1 MSQSAPPSASHAA
14 VLELPDEVQ
23 LSGRV
28 SRTGS
33 DQLELREVRLVGGR
47 GPKRLSLKQGAV
59 ATLVPQAL
67 EGANGPIERI
77 RVTIAG
83 INGGTVLLKPADEA
97 AGRNLE
103 AFDQGL
109 SAPAGEPDEQAIA
122 ATGSGNTL
130 ADFERI
136 ACAQLEP
143 LWAAFIDQL
152 PHYLRERTT
161 RGSSSHASAL
171 AEAARDLHKA
181 GKDFKSGLMQ
191 QVRTNFRDLTP
202 VSPASRLWQQT
213 GKSEDHTLD
222 LVDLADFEDYL
233 AVDRM
238 INIGREWYGEVLEC
252 LTVRL
257 ADVLDVSPLDLR
269 LPMHVA
275 ELCTGLQSLL
285 ARAEINHTATPA
297 IFDGFMRNFMPH
309 LEGYYERL
317 NAKLKAA
324 GVYPDLEEEIRSK
337 GSVLER
343 ALAERQR
350 GDRPP
355 RPEQEQEQEQ
365 TEPEPAKAADDAGSG
380 QGPGSSEPQG
390 PGPAVYQSVLDALN
404 FQREVLPGNAV
415 ASDSPAASAES
426 VLLALDNLQRDSA
439 LRAEL
444 RDLGSLRQFLAANS
458 DRFATLRGTA
468 GSGPDSINQLD
479 LVDTLFDTLQTQ
491 VDVSSQLQPTLSD
504 LQVPLAKLAL
514 QEPQF
519 FIDHQHAAR
528 GVIDKLAQLA
538 ASGNFPNRMLE
549 GKVTEIIG
557 SIVERYDRDA
567 QVFDTALEQIDKLVQ
582 QQEAAQARNI
592 ERVIRTQEGQY
603 RLRQARAEVD
613 RAIRDQLGEGD
624 VPQLLLD
631 FIHHGWRDLLVLT
644 CVKQGTD
651 SASWQDQ
658 LRTLDLLSEWLAE
671 QQGQSSDGLSMQ
683 HGLEAGPFIDMLEQQ
698 VSSELPANLEL
709 GPVLAELREAL
720 SGEKPVASAQL
731 DDSDFNSGANGADLN
746 ERLAR
751 THRLRRWVGRVQ
763 QLETGSWLSY
773 RDRHGERKRMQLAW
787 LSPDNDH
794 FIFVN
799 ERGQKV
805 AEMNAVQLAR
815 QLSRGA
821 KPPSTAD
828 RMSLVDQSMYGT
840 LESVQRTL
848 NFSRNHDQLTQLIN
862 RETFIDQVAR
872 ALRHANRKSSQHAV
886 LHLNIDQ
893 FRLVNEVYDQV
904 AGDQVLAEFAKLLSQ
919 LHGSKMSTARLGND
933 SFGIL
938 LIDHDIERALAAAEK
953 IRGDIES
960 GNLEIEGELIRFTVS
975 IGMAPISD
983 YSVSVDAILEGA
995 EQAMHTAKAEG
1006 RNRVELYRESAE
1018 KVARQQHLRQESR
1031 QDLERALATERFVLR
1046 AQPIVKTEL
1055 RGERRISRHY
1065 ELLLGLRGPEG
1076 DIESPEKFILAA
1088 ERHGFMTEV
1097 DRWVVREAFQW
1108 ISQLMDAQ
1116 KVVPSLAINL
1126 SGTSITNDAFM
1137 EYLFEQISEFGV
1149 GTNRLCFE
1157 ITETGTITNLVKAA
1171 DFVRAF
1177 RSIGCKFSLDD
1188 FGTGLASHNYLRELP
1203 VDYVKIDGTFVTGI
1217 HENRN
1222 DYTMTRSINDLA
1234 HFLGQETIAE
1244 SVENEPIIV
1253 KLEELG
1259 VDFLQGWGV
1268 GRPKLLTDIAAEL
1281 SSIEK

>member
-1 MSQSAPPSASHAA
+1 MSRTTPPSATHAA

-28 SRTGS
+28 SRAGG
-33 DQLELREVRLVGGR
+33 DQLELREVKLVGGR
-47 GPKRLSLKQGAV
+47 GPKRLSLKQGAP
-59 ATLVPQAL
+59 ATLLPEAL
-67 EGANGPIERI
+67 RGANGPIERI
-77 RVTIAG
+77 AVTITG
-83 INGGTVLLKPADEA
+83 INGGTVLLRPADEA
-97 AGRNLE
+97 AGRHLQ
-103 AFDQGL
+103 AFDQDPGAEPESDGL
-109 SAPAGEPDEQAIA
+109 TIA
-122 ATGSGNTL
+122 HAGSGQTL
-130 ADFERI
+130 SDFERI

-143 LWAAFIDQL
+143 MWGAFIDQL
-152 PHYLRERTT
+152 PHYLRERTA
-161 RGSSSHASAL
+161 RGSTTHASAL
-171 AEAARDLHKA
+171 AEAARDLQKA
-181 GKDFKSGLMQ
+181 GAAFKTGMME
-191 QVRTNFRDLTP
+191 QVRANFRDLTP
-202 VSPASRLWQQT
+202 VSPASRLWQQ
-213 GKSEDHTLD
+213 GQRPEDHTLD

-238 INIGREWYGEVLEC
+238 INIGREWYGELLEC

-257 ADVLDVSPLDLR
+257 ADVLEVPPLDLR

-275 ELCTGLQSLL
+275 ELCTGLQALL
-285 ARAEINHTATPA
+285 ANASINHAATPA
-297 IFDGFMRNFMPH
+297 IFDAFMRNFMPH

-324 GVYPDLEEEIRSK
+324 GVYPSLEEEIRSK

-350 GDRPP
+350 GERPP
-355 RPEQEQEQEQ
+355 RPESDKPGPEQAEAARTGAAEQ
-365 TEPEPAKAADDAGSG
+365 TDTSQGSAA
-380 QGPGSSEPQG
+380 PG

-404 FQREVLPGNAV
+404 FQREVLPGHA
-415 ASDSPAASAES
+415 APTDSPAASAES

-458 DRFATLRGTA
+458 DRFATLKGTA

-491 VDVSSQLQPTLSD
+491 ADVSSQLQPTLSD

-519 FIDHQHAAR
+519 FIDHEHAAR

-613 RAIRDQLGEGD
+613 RAIREQLGDGD

-651 SASWQDQ
+651 SASWEDQ
-658 LRTLDLLSEWLAE
+658 LRTVTLLGEWLAE
-671 QQGQSSDGLSMQ
+671 QQGLAGDGLSMQ

-709 GPVLAELREAL
+709 GPVLAELREVL
-720 SGEKPVASAQL
+720 SGEKPVASGQL
-731 DDSDFNSGANGADLN
+731 DDSDFNSGTAGADLE

-773 RDRHGERKRMQLAW
+773 RDRHGERRRMQLAW
-787 LSPDNDH
+787 LSPDSDH

-805 AEMNAVQLAR
+805 AEMNAIQLAR
-815 QLSRGA
+815 HLSRGA
-821 KPPSTAD
+821 KPPSRAD
-828 RMSLVDQSMYGT
+828 RMSLVDQSLYGT

-862 RETFIDQVAR
+862 RETFIDQVSR

-904 AGDQVLAEFAKLLSQ
+904 AGDQVLAEFARLLSQ
-919 LHGSKMSTARLGND
+919 LHGSKMSTARLGDD

-938 LIDHDIERALAAAEK
+938 LIDHEPERALAAAEK

-975 IGMAPISD
+975 IGVAPISD
-983 YSVSVDAILEGA
+983 YSVSVESILEGA

-1006 RNRVELYRESAE
+1006 RNRVELFRESAE
-1018 KVARQQHLRQESR
+1018 KVASQRHQRQESR

-1065 ELLLGLRGPEG
+1065 ELLLGLRGPQG
-1076 DIESPEKFILAA
+1076 GIESPEKFILAA

-1108 ISQLMDAQ
+1108 ISRLMDAQ

-1244 SVENEPIIV
+1244 SVESEPIIV

-1268 GRPKLLTDIAAEL
+1268 GRPKPLEEVAAEL